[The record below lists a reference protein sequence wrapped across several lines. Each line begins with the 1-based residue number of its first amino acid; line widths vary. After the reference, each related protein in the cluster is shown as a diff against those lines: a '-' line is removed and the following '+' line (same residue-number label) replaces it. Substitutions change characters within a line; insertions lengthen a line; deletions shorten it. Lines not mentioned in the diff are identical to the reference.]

1 MKAIVTEYGGY
12 KFRSRLEA
20 RWTVFLD
27 AVREPW
33 EYEVEG
39 YDVDEA
45 ATCARWAGNDYRP
58 QSIAKMVECYDKRVR
73 ERDNLTS
80 YNHVRNQ
87 PTQRE
92 AIAEEQDRI
101 DREIGGLQ

>member
-1 MKAIVTEYGGY
+1 MKSIVTEYGGY

-45 ATCARWAGNDYRP
+45 ATCARWARFEHGEVLELCALPSRILPNTVDY
-58 QSIAKMVECYDKRVR
+58 E
-73 ERDNLTS
+73 
-80 YNHVRNQ
+80 
-87 PTQRE
+87 
-92 AIAEEQDRI
+92 
-101 DREIGGLQ
+101 GLPF